1 MTSPAI
7 EMVAVRKQFPGSVG
21 LDELTL
27 EVPAGGVFGLLGP
40 NGAGKTT
47 TLRVLLG
54 LFAVQSGKVRVL
66 GLDPV
71 ADGARVRESVGVLLE
86 HDGLYDRLTALQNL
100 EFHARIRHLGAAAGP
115 RIEELLRSFELWDR
129 RRDAVATWSKG
140 MRQKLAIA
148 RAMLHRPALLLLDEP
163 FSGLDPA
170 AAVELRGRI
179 GAMARDEDVTILL
192 TTHDL
197 AHVERSCSEVAV
209 IRAGRVI
216 ARGSP
221 EGLGKDGGGEPAVD
235 VAGAGLSEEVLA
247 AMQRDGLL
255 IDYRWT
261 GKTARLRCSSEARPK
276 LGVELVGRGV
286 ALEELTSVKSNLEE
300 AFLSIVGSARS

>member
-7 EMVAVRKQFPGSVG
+7 EMVAVRRQFPGRVG

-27 EVPAGGVFGLLGP
+27 DVPRGGVFGVLGP

-54 LFAVQSGKVRVL
+54 LLSIEAGSVRVL

-71 ADGARVRESVGVLLE
+71 AEGTRVRESVGVLLE
-86 HDGLYDRLTALQNL
+86 HDGLYDRLTALDNL
-100 EFHARIRHLGAAAGP
+100 QFHARIRHLGAAAAP
-115 RIEELLRSFELWDR
+115 RIEELLRSFDLWER
-129 RRDAVATWSKG
+129 RGDAVATWSKG

-179 GAMARDEDVTILL
+179 GAMGREEDVTILL

-209 IRAGRVI
+209 IQRGKVI

-221 EGLGKDGGGEPAVD
+221 DALGKSNEPAVD
-235 VAGAGLSEEVLA
+235 VVGQGLSEEVLA
-247 AMQRDGLL
+247 AMQREGLV
-255 IDYRWT
+255 IDYRWN
-261 GKTARLRCSSEARPK
+261 GKTARVRCVTEARPR

-286 ALEELTSVKSNLEE
+286 ALEELTTVKSSLEE
-300 AFLSIVGSARS
+300 AFLSIVGSAGA